1 MKRLFALLI
10 TIIMVAS
17 LAACGTNNSN
27 TNGSN
32 STNPPASSTGDNQQS
47 GNGSGNESGNGNT
60 SQGGNNAEAAK
71 LTGKMNIINLDDRDP
86 SVLRGVIIKGL
97 SVGTSD
103 GFNGRESSLT
113 DVRCIFE
120 LNEWVEFYPD
130 TDATY
135 GLRVWILKHRDD
147 QEYYNTAKFSDLD
160 PNFASYCDLHYPEDE
175 ENPDERYWGSFYL
188 HPEECEP
195 GYYDFVFTYEG
206 KAIATLLTR
215 FYNENELSVK
225 SDAEL
230 EALINNERIAAGGSA
245 DGISGNGAPSDNT
258 DNGNL
263 PEETNENVG
272 SEIPE
277 NVFYAFQDAVGSDGD
292 TWPTAE
298 MWASIGLPALDYTE
312 SGENVLLMIANDS
325 LSVTGYAD
333 NETLADTLKD
343 LAAMLTDAGLA
354 VDTVNTLTGGEQHVA
369 DYEYNGIPLQIRIGS
384 NATAQINI
392 FVSVNQY

>member
-27 TNGSN
+27 TNGNN

-47 GNGSGNESGNGNT
+47 GNESGNGNT
-60 SQGGNNAEAAK
+60 TQSGNNAEAAK
-71 LTGKMNIINLDDRDP
+71 LTGKMNIIELDDRDP
-86 SVLRGVIIKGL
+86 SVLRGVTIKGNHAG
-97 SVGTSD
+97 SYD
-103 GFNGRESSLT
+103 GINGKESSLT

-120 LNEWVEFYPD
+120 LNEWVSFYPD

-160 PNFASYCDLHYPEDE
+160 PNFANYCDLHYPEDA
-175 ENPDERYWGSFYL
+175 ENPDETEWGSFYL

-215 FYNENELSVK
+215 FYNENELTVK

-230 EALINNERIAAGGSA
+230 MEIMNGERNVSGGSTDA
-245 DGISGNGAPSDNT
+245 GESANVNGNGNGNGISGG
-258 DNGNL
+258 G
-263 PEETNENVG
+263 
-272 SEIPE
+272 EIPE

-312 SGENVLLMIANDS
+312 SGENVLLMISNDS

>member
-27 TNGSN
+27 TNGNN
-32 STNPPASSTGDNQQS
+32 STNPPASSTGDNQPS
-47 GNGSGNESGNGNT
+47 GNGSGNDNT
-60 SQGGNNAEAAK
+60 SQSGNNAEAAK
-71 LTGKMNIINLDDRDP
+71 LTGKLNLIDLDDRDP
-86 SVLRGVIIKGL
+86 SVLRGVIIKGNHAG
-97 SVGTSD
+97 SYD
-103 GFNGRESSLT
+103 GINGKESSLT

-120 LNEWVEFYPD
+120 LNEWVYFYPD

-147 QEYYNTAKFSDLD
+147 QEYYNKAKFSDLD
-160 PNFASYCDLHYPEDE
+160 PNFVNYCDLHYPEDA
-175 ENPDERYWGSFYL
+175 ENPDETEWGSFYL
-188 HPEECEP
+188 NPEECEP

-215 FYNENELSVK
+215 FYNENELTVK

-230 EALINNERIAAGGSA
+230 EDLIESERTDAGESA
-245 DGISGNGAPSDNT
+245 NVNGNGNGNGISSGG
-258 DNGNL
+258 
-263 PEETNENVG
+263 
-272 SEIPE
+272 EIPE

-292 TWPTAE
+292 TWPTEE
-298 MWASIGLPALDYTE
+298 MWASIGLPALDYAE

>member
-1 MKRLFALLI
+1 MLIDLQKNVGFRYIKFHGILSDDMMVVSRIGQELRFTYTLVDQVLDFLLSI
-10 TIIMVAS
+10 QLKPLIQLSFMPKE
-17 LAACGTNNSN
+17 LA
-27 TNGSN
+27 
-32 STNPPASSTGDNQQS
+32 
-47 GNGSGNESGNGNT
+47 
-60 SQGGNNAEAAK
+60 
-71 LTGKMNIINLDDRDP
+71 
-86 SVLRGVIIKGL
+86 
-97 SVGTSD
+97 
-103 GFNGRESSLT
+103 
-113 DVRCIFE
+113 
-120 LNEWVEFYPD
+120 
-130 TDATY
+130 
-135 GLRVWILKHRDD
+135 
-147 QEYYNTAKFSDLD
+147 
-160 PNFASYCDLHYPEDE
+160 
-175 ENPDERYWGSFYL
+175 ENPDKTEWGSFYL
-188 HPEECEP
+188 NKEECEP

-215 FYNENELSVK
+215 FYNENELTVK

-245 DGISGNGAPSDNT
+245 NVNGNGNGNDNDISGG
-258 DNGNL
+258 G
-263 PEETNENVG
+263 
-272 SEIPE
+272 EIPK

-392 FVSVNQY
+392 FVSVNQN

>member
-27 TNGSN
+27 TNENN
-32 STNPPASSTGDNQQS
+32 SSAN
-47 GNGSGNESGNGNT
+47 GNESGGT
-60 SQGGNNAEAAK
+60 VENAMIPGTLNFIE
-71 LTGKMNIINLDDRDP
+71 LDDRDP
-86 SVLRGVIIKGL
+86 SVLRGLRII
-97 SVGTSD
+97 SNRVG
-103 GFNGRESSLT
+103 SSLENGINALPSSV
-113 DVRCIFE
+113 DNIRCIFE
-120 LNEWVEFYPD
+120 LNEWVYFYPD

-147 QEYYNTAKFSDLD
+147 QGYYNTAKFSDLD
-160 PNFASYCDLHYPEDE
+160 PNFANYCDLHYPEDA
-175 ENPDERYWGSFYL
+175 ENPDETEWGSFYL

-215 FYNENELSVK
+215 FYNENELTDK

>member
-27 TNGSN
+27 TNGNN

-47 GNGSGNESGNGNT
+47 GNESGNGNT
-60 SQGGNNAEAAK
+60 TQSGNNAEAAK

-86 SVLRGVIIKGL
+86 SVLRGVVIKGNHAG
-97 SVGTSD
+97 SYD
-103 GFNGRESSLT
+103 GINGKESSLT

-120 LNEWVEFYPD
+120 LNEWVYFYPD

-147 QEYYNTAKFSDLD
+147 QEYYNKAKFSDLD
-160 PNFASYCDLHYPEDE
+160 PNFVNYCDLHYPEDA
-175 ENPDERYWGSFYL
+175 ENPDETEWGSFYL
-188 HPEECEP
+188 NPEECEP

-215 FYNENELSVK
+215 FYNENELTVK

-230 EALINNERIAAGGSA
+230 EDLIESERTDAGESA
-245 DGISGNGAPSDNT
+245 NVNGNGNGISSGG
-258 DNGNL
+258 
-263 PEETNENVG
+263 
-272 SEIPE
+272 EIPE

-292 TWPTAE
+292 TWPTEE
-298 MWASIGLPALDYTE
+298 MWASIGLPALDYAE

>member
-27 TNGSN
+27 TNGNN

-47 GNGSGNESGNGNT
+47 GNESGNGNT
-60 SQGGNNAEAAK
+60 SQDGNNAEAAK
-71 LTGKMNIINLDDRDP
+71 LTGKLNLIELDDRDP
-86 SVLRGVIIKGL
+86 SVLRGVTVKGNQA
-97 SVGTSD
+97 GTAD
-103 GFNGRESSLT
+103 GFNGKESSLT

-120 LNEWVEFYPD
+120 LDEWVYFYPD

-160 PNFASYCDLHYPEDE
+160 PNFANYCDLHYPEDA
-175 ENPDERYWGSFYL
+175 ENPDKTEWGSFYL
-188 HPEECEP
+188 NKEECEP

-215 FYNENELSVK
+215 FYKEGELSSL
-225 SDAEL
+225 SDDEL
-230 EALINNERIAAGGSA
+230 EDLIESERADSGESA
-245 DGISGNGAPSDNT
+245 NVNGNGNGNDNDISGG
-258 DNGNL
+258 G
-263 PEETNENVG
+263 
-272 SEIPE
+272 EIPE